1 MYFNASLL
9 QSVAYFV
16 ALATSLLQAADQSLL
31 RPSSFGNLNYDTPTS
46 PLHPSSIEHALWIFF
61 IVGLSKTRQ
70 KSLTYRKTEM
80 LNTLNERV
88 EKGNYDLENSFTPC
102 RIKIFTI

>member
-1 MYFNASLL
+1 ML
-9 QSVAYFV
+9 QTVAYFV
-16 ALATSLLQAADQSLL
+16 TLLATSLLQAADQSLL
-31 RPSSFGNLNYDTPTS
+31 RPSSSGNLNIDTPTC
-46 PLHPSSIEHALWIFF
+46 PLHPSSIEHVLWIFF

-102 RIKIFTI
+102 RSKRFQKLSFE